1 MEPKSTTA
9 EIVDDGQRRD
19 RRGRV
24 SWPRQRREQLL
35 EEYAKSGMSQA
46 AFARRVGVRYPT
58 FAHWVQERRR
68 GGLAPTAGTAP
79 RFVEVGVRA
88 TPPSSPE
95 LSVTLPGGLVA
106 RGADATALA
115 TLVRALL
122 AQA

>member
-1 MEPKSTTA
+1 VNCPK
-9 EIVDDGQRRD
+9 E
-19 RRGRV
+19 
-24 SWPRQRREQLL
+24 RREQLL

-58 FAHWVQERRR
+58 FAHWVQEHRR
-68 GGLAPTAGTAP
+68 GGLAPAAGTAP
-79 RFVEVGVRA
+79 RFVEVDTRA
-88 TPPSSPE
+88 TPRLSPE